1 MSDQADQPSDDR
13 VKPWTIKGVIPEVRN
28 GAIAAAERARQPIGE
43 WVSRAIRGQVQAD
56 RQENRAPVPVGPG
69 SAPTAD
75 LVELERLVALT
86 ASLSSAGAPPPKAVS
101 RSAYGLIRQRLAGMK
116 GPTEPRSGPTKK
128 AVSQTGEL
136 FSQTTSGFGP
146 TEEASSPT
154 KKASGPTG
162 APKGPSDTPG
172 GKGRKVRR

>member
-1 MSDQADQPSDDR
+1 MSDQADQPSDAR

-75 LVELERLVALT
+75 LVELEPLVALT

-101 RSAYGLIRQRLAGMK
+101 RSAYGLIHQRLAGMK

-128 AVSQTGEL
+128 AVSQTGGRSHSPSVWRSFAVAGLCCLVPASAMDRGGQEHARG
-136 FSQTTSGFGP
+136 SG
-146 TEEASSPT
+146 
-154 KKASGPTG
+154 
-162 APKGPSDTPG
+162 
-172 GKGRKVRR
+172 R